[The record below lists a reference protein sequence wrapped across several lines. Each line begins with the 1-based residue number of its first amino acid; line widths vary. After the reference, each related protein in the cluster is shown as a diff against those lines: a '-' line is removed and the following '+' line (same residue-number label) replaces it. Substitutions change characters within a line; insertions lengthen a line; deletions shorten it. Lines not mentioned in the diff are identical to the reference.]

1 MMYGLKDKKKSFTY
15 YDKVNLYIIAQRG
28 LSVYWKNTR
37 PPSKWVTWVVIKMY
51 VYDPHI
57 FFQSYRKQSQS
68 PAVSIYTGV
77 AMLMSD
83 RLDLQALLS
92 PVPALVACMY

>member
-1 MMYGLKDKKKSFTY
+1 
-15 YDKVNLYIIAQRG
+15 
-28 LSVYWKNTR
+28 
-37 PPSKWVTWVVIKMY
+37 MY

>member
-1 MMYGLKDKKKSFTY
+1 
-15 YDKVNLYIIAQRG
+15 
-28 LSVYWKNTR
+28 
-37 PPSKWVTWVVIKMY
+37 MY

-92 PVPALVACMY
+92 PVTALVACMY